1 MIKYLVFDF
10 DGTVVDSAGLYVRLA
25 NNIADEL
32 GIANKLG
39 SPKLRL
45 EELRSFSGMPIKKRC
60 KILGIPLYRLPA
72 MNSRMQ
78 EEIKSHIHELKWI
91 NGIEDKIRKLKEA
104 GFKLIIISSNSI
116 ANIEGF
122 LRGKNMNAF
131 DEIYSSKGIF
141 DKHRSINK
149 LIKKLGINKD
159 EAVYI
164 GDEYRD
170 IKACKKSK
178 IRIISVTWGFDSEE
192 LLIKGNPDFI
202 AHTPKELVDIIYKI
216 SGINISDM

>member
-1 MIKYLVFDF
+1 LIKYLIFDF
-10 DGTVVDSAGLYVRLA
+10 DGTVVDSATLYIRLA

-32 GIANKLG
+32 GL
-39 SPKLRL
+39 PKLSL
-45 EELRSFSGMPIKKRC
+45 EELRLFAGMPIKNRC
-60 KILGIPLYRLPA
+60 KILGIPLYRLPS
-72 MNSRMQ
+72 MNIRMQ

-91 NGIEDKIRKLKEA
+91 DNIDNEIRKLKEA
-104 GFKLIIISSNSI
+104 GFRLVIISSNSI
-116 ANIEGF
+116 ANIERF
-122 LRGKNMNAF
+122 FRDKNSDVF
-131 DEIYSSKGIF
+131 DEIYSSRGIF

-149 LIKKLGINKD
+149 LIKKLGIKKN

-178 IRIISVTWGFDSEE
+178 IKIISVTWGFDSEE

-202 AHTPKELVDIIYKI
+202 AHTPQELVDIIYNVRH
-216 SGINISDM
+216 IN